1 MTVLEKVL
9 EGLMATYQERVPD
22 VLKITDALVHQN
34 VIEKST
40 DISNDHIAFRT
51 IGVPQLGIQSFEK
64 IFLHYGYTAR
74 DNYFFEHKKL
84 NARWYAP
91 PKNNLPRI
99 FISELQVEDFSE
111 DVQQII
117 KSYTNEVTA
126 DPVDSLDLNNA
137 EEVISFLHAPLW
149 RTPTST
155 DYLKLLEISEYAAWV
170 IYNRYYL
177 NHYTISVDQL
187 KDGYNTLEEFNAF
200 LNNLGVI
207 LSDAGGIIKQSKDN
221 LLLQSATVSQ
231 ICKATFADNVVLDI
245 SGSYVEFAER
255 RVLPQ
260 FSNVLKEDLKRE
272 HKREGFETANA
283 DKIFESTF
291 TSQTSRK

>member
-1 MTVLEKVL
+1 MGVLEKVL

-22 VLKITDALVHQN
+22 VSKITDALVHQN
-34 VIEKST
+34 VIEKSA

-51 IGVPQLGIQSFEK
+51 MGVPQLGIQSFEK

-99 FISELQVEDFSE
+99 FISELQVADFSE
-111 DVQQII
+111 NVQQII
-117 KSYTNEVTA
+117 KSYTNEVTT

-187 KDGYNTLEEFNAF
+187 KNGYNTLEEFNAF
-200 LNNLGVI
+200 LNNLGVV
-207 LSDAGGIIKQSKDN
+207 LSDAGGVIKQSKDG
-221 LLLQSATVSQ
+221 LLLQSAT
-231 ICKATFADNVVLDI
+231 A
-245 SGSYVEFAER
+245 
-255 RVLPQ
+255 
-260 FSNVLKEDLKRE
+260 KEDLKRE